1 MNHGH
6 HENRR
11 PFHSLL
17 FGPRSRPVED
27 EGAEKAAESEVI
39 E

>member
-1 MNHGH
+1 VLEGTKI
-6 HENRR
+6 HE
-11 PFHSLL
+11 
-17 FGPRSRPVED
+17 SRPVED